1 MPLVFND
8 PNTNQVVNSEK
19 SKRIK
24 KEMTDLAKSMDVAKE
39 LQKQAIENIDQATAG
54 AEDSNLAILELF
66 ESQES
71 DKLAL
76 EEAHAKAD
84 NTQQKLDAA
93 TEELKKA
100 NEEIAA
106 MRASQEEMM
115 QAIMEIYETGA
126 GTNE

>member
-8 PNTNQVVNSEK
+8 PNTNQTVSSEK

-24 KEMTDLAKSMDVAKE
+24 QEMGELAKSIDFAKD
-39 LQKQAIENIDQATAG
+39 LQQQAIENIDTATQTT
-54 AEDSNLAILELF
+54 EESNLAIIELF
-66 ESQES
+66 EGRES

-84 NTQQKLDAA
+84 ATQKKLDE
-93 TEELKKA
+93 TTIELEKA
-100 NEEIAA
+100 NGEITAL
-106 MRASQEEMM
+106 RASQEEMM